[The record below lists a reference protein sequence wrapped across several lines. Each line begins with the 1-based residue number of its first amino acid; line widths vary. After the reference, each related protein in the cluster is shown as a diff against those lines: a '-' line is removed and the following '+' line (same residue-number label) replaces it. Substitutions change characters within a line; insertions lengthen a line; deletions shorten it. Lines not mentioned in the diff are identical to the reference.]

1 MTNEEELLKLYR
13 EYLHADDQFSGP
25 RWWYMVNEDA
35 LAAGGR
41 NSAHP
46 RNAGGRHDRHA
57 GPPRVGAAA
66 GRLLDDQRLDGD
78 H

>member
-35 LAAGGR
+35 LAADFQFR
-41 NSAHP
+41 ELVRA
-46 RNAGGRHDRHA
+46 RIALADAGEGEIDT
-57 GPPRVGAAA
+57 
-66 GRLLDDQRLDGD
+66 
-78 H
+78 